1 MGVIANVSICVHFC
15 AEIYFAF
22 SSVCLCARV
31 CVVTPKFGSQIPVN
45 VCVFACFACVHLF
58 SSFAQWLLSPDVSAW
73 EQRRTMVTKSQ
84 RAIAWGGA
92 TPDCRLTGFTN
103 AFIPSAYLWA
113 NGCCVHFGCVLSP
126 RDAGVAFLEICTGE
140 VVQPGSEN

>member
-1 MGVIANVSICVHFC
+1 MRFC

-45 VCVFACFACVHLF
+45 VCVFACFACVRLF

-73 EQRRTMVTKSQ
+73 EQRRTMVTKKPKGNCLGRGDTRLSSNRFHQ
-84 RAIAWGGA
+84 CFYFISISVGEWVLRAF
-92 TPDCRLTGFTN
+92 R
-103 AFIPSAYLWA
+103 
-113 NGCCVHFGCVLSP
+113 FGVLSP

-140 VVQPGSEN
+140 IVQPGSEN